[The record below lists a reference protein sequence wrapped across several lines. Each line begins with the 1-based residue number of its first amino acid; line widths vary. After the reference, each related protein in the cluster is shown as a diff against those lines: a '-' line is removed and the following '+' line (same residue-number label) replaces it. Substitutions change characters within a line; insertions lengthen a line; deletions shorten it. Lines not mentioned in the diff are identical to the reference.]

1 MKKKSLICLFTA
13 MLSLCMNVVWAN
25 ESELVNV
32 SWRVTSAILW
42 VGYAV
47 ALGMVVYIGVKY
59 ITGAADAKA
68 NMKSA
73 IVNYLIGALIVFSA
87 TTIAGIVI
95 KVAGQNG
102 SSPAEGMASSIIQNA
117 NTAAGI

>member
-1 MKKKSLICLFTA
+1 MKKKSLICLFAA
-13 MLSLCMNVVWAN
+13 MPSLCMNVVWAN

-102 SSPAEGMASSIIQNA
+102 SSPAEGMASSIIENA